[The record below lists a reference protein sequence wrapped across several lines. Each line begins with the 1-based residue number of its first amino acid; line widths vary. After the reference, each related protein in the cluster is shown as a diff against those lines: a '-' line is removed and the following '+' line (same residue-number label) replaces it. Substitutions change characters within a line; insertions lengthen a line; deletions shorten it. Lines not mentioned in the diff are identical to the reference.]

1 MILTVTG
8 HRPQR
13 LKGQEK
19 LIKKWAK
26 TQLIQLQPSILYNGM
41 AQGVDQIVAVAA
53 KELNIPIICCYP
65 FPRKNYHPTEQ
76 WIMEN
81 NKIIFI
87 QPTFS
92 KQSYIIRDKF
102 MVDHSDAILAVWDGI
117 QQGGAYITRE
127 YAIKQGK
134 KVIDYEGLKI

>member
-26 TQLIQLQPSILYNGM
+26 AQLLQLQPSILYNGM
-41 AQGVDQIVAVAA
+41 AQGADQIVAIAA

-102 MVDHSDAILAVWDGI
+102 MVDHSDVILAVWDGI
-117 QQGGAYITRE
+117 QQGGTYTTRE